1 MADKD
6 DHGDRS
12 SEDESF
18 LESEE
23 DEVDYKVGGYHRV
36 AVGGKPLQMFTYTPF
51 RIVSPSAP
59 PSRTFGSIH
68 SLLQRNLRKDSTR

>member
-36 AVGGKPLQMFTYTPF
+36 AVGGKSLQMFTYTPF

-59 PSRTFGSIH
+59 PPPEH
-68 SLLQRNLRKDSTR
+68 SDRFILSCREI